1 MEKSTFWN
9 EKWKPVIDE
18 KINIEEKYEV
28 SNFGRIRRYKKENN
42 EWVVLKSQNVN
53 GYKYFTFKS
62 NLDWKHKHTMIVHK
76 LVAEAFCKKPSENHK
91 YVIHIDFYKENNNA
105 DNLKWVTREMLNL
118 HHKDNPNYKNIQRK
132 GRITNAKLTES
143 EVIRLKKKL
152 KRGKNKLYKLA
163 KEFGITHTQLNRIR
177 SGENWGH
184 VKID

>member
-1 MEKSTFWN
+1 MEKKTFWN
-9 EKWKPVIDE
+9 EKWKPIVDE
-18 KINIEEKYEV
+18 SINALEKYEI
-28 SNFGRIRRYKKENN
+28 SNFGRIRRFKVEI
-42 EWVVLKSQNVN
+42 EDWVILKSQNVN

-62 NLDWKHKHTMIVHK
+62 NLDWKHKRTMIVHK
-76 LVAEAFCKKPSENHK
+76 LVAEAFCEKPSENHK
-91 YVIHIDFYKENNNA
+91 FVLHKDYYKENNNA
-105 DNLKWVTREMLNL
+105 DNLMWATRDMLKD
-118 HHKDNPNYKNIQRK
+118 HHKNNPNYKNIQRK

-184 VKID
+184 VKAD